1 MRHQARGKY
10 YEELTVDDIYEHRPG
25 RTMTEFDNTMWT
37 LLSLNMQPLHLDRNF
52 AENTEFGERLM
63 NSMFTLSIVVG
74 AQVSDLTM
82 GTTVANLGFEEISF
96 PRPVFVGDTL
106 YAETEI
112 VEKRRSD
119 SRDDSG
125 VVTFEHRG
133 LNQRDEVVCTC
144 TRVALMKYAP
154 EDVDVDVDD

>member
-1 MRHQARGKY
+1 MRHVARGKY
-10 YEELTVDDIYEHRPG
+10 YEELSIGDIYEHRPG
-25 RTMTEFDNTMWT
+25 RTMTEFDNSLWT
-37 LLSLNMQPLHLDRNF
+37 LLSMNMQPLHLDRHF
-52 AENTEFGERLM
+52 AEETEFGERLI
-63 NSMFTLSIVVG
+63 NSMFTLSCIVG

-96 PRPVFVGDTL
+96 DQPVFVGDTL

-112 VEKRRSD
+112 VNKRESN

-133 LNQRDEVVCTC
+133 KNQDGEIVCKC
-144 TRVALMKYAP
+144 TRIALMKYQP
-154 EDVDVDVDD
+154 VDEGEYE

>member
-10 YEELTVDDIYEHRPG
+10 YEELTVGDVYEHRPG
-25 RTMTEFDNTMWT
+25 RTMTEFDNTLWT
-37 LLSLNMQPLHLDRNF
+37 LLSQNMQPLHLDRHF
-52 AENTEFGERLM
+52 AEETEFGERLM
-63 NSMFTLSIVVG
+63 NSMFTLSLVVG

-82 GTTVANLGFEEISF
+82 ETTIANLGFGEISF
-96 PRPVFVGDTL
+96 PRPVFIGDTI

-112 VEKRRSD
+112 VEKRTSD

-125 VVTFEHRG
+125 VVTFKHYG
-133 LNQRDEVVCTC
+133 KNQDGEVVCDC

-154 EDVDVDVDD
+154 EDASLEV